1 MYSVGPVALRP
12 IFTDGLPF
20 RTFFFQ
26 QTCALR
32 LNEGDLPA
40 EGYKGAGDEQVA
52 LKARIEQK
60 GCQHVSGAI
69 HREITKKEILNNLL
83 LSFNI
88 IINNR
93 YI

>member
-1 MYSVGPVALRP
+1 VALRP

-40 EGYKGAGDEQVA
+40 VRSKGAGDNQVV
-52 LKARIEQK
+52 LKGRIEQK

-69 HREITKKEILNNLL
+69 KREMTKKEILNNLF

-88 IINNR
+88 IISNQD
-93 YI
+93 I